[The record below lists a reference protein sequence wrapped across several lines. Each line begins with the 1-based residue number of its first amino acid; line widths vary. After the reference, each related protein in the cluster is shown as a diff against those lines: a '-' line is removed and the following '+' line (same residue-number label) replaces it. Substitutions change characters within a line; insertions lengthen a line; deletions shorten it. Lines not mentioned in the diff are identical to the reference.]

1 MSELYLRVGGKDRW
15 TEGLDIEN
23 HSLLMNC
30 RGVTVAARAGESRGT
45 PGPFAFSGLRR
56 LSMSWQVVKRRLTEH
71 GIVAAPFVWRRFR
84 QHRRRRMQEKYTRWA
99 LEARCHG
106 R

>member
-1 MSELYLRVGGKDRW
+1 
-15 TEGLDIEN
+15 
-23 HSLLMNC
+23 
-30 RGVTVAARAGESRGT
+30 
-45 PGPFAFSGLRR
+45 
-56 LSMSWQVVKRRLTEH
+56 MSWQVVKRRLTEH

-84 QHRRRRMQEKYTRWA
+84 QRHRRRMQEKYTRWA